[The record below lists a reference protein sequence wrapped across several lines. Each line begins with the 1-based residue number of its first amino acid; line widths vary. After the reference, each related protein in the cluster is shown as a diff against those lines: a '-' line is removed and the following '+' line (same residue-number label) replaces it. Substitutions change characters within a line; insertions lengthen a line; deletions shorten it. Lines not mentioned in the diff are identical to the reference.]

1 MLCTLG
7 VTDVLRSGVS
17 VLACYSMR
25 QNEYNKHGAAAREKL
40 A

>member
-17 VLACYSMR
+17 VLVHVCCVLLVLQMSCVV
-25 QNEYNKHGAAAREKL
+25 E
-40 A
+40 

>member
-17 VLACYSMR
+17 VLVCCVLLVLQMCCVV
-25 QNEYNKHGAAAREKL
+25 E
-40 A
+40 